1 MLASSLRRTTKNA
14 LNKNIKFINF
24 AFNDNNDKDK
34 DKYNNCKGIK
44 RRNYTM
50 TSVVSSVVV
59 GSGLI
64 GTSYLLS
71 TRYYVA
77 KPNEMLSCTGPFI
90 NDSDGI
96 KIGKTMFLWPFQ
108 TVNVINLQPKTY
120 IIIVSEAMSLEKIAF
135 NMPTVFTIGPD
146 VTYES
151 LKKYAKFLQS
161 TSSYNVEEIVCGIV
175 KGETRM
181 AAGKISLDNL
191 FNNKPIFKDQI
202 ITGINDQLE
211 QFGLKVYNANIEELK
226 DMPGTNYF
234 GDLKQKALQ
243 SASNKAKV
251 DVAEQ
256 QAFGDIGEAEHK
268 TKSRQQLAH
277 LEQIA
282 LSVENEKERENS
294 KSRAELSI
302 AKAQYDKEQQIAKI
316 EADAESEKR
325 KIELQIKIETQ
336 RIQEETE
343 RLRATLLAKASV
355 DAEIAIKKAEGIA
368 DAFRKEADG
377 KAYATRVEADAEFVK
392 KTNEALGIAK
402 IYEAESDGLKK
413 LMESAGGLNNLNAY
427 LALKTGAIVEIAE
440 HQSNALKNMKPKIT
454 IIDSKEGNG
463 MADTITS
470 FMNSAVPILN
480 TLPQNFG
487 VDILKNFR
495 NPKK

>member
-1 MLASSLRRTTKNA
+1 MLSSSLRRTTKNV
-14 LNKNIKFINF
+14 LSRNIKCINF
-24 AFNDNNDKDK
+24 PFTDKNDNDN
-34 DKYNNCKGIK
+34 DKYNNCKEIK
-44 RRNYTM
+44 KRNYSMTAIVAGSGVIA
-50 TSVVSSVVV
+50 TSVV
-59 GSGLI
+59 
-64 GTSYLLS
+64 LS

-77 KPNEMLSCTGPFI
+77 QPNEMLSCTGPFI
-90 NDSDGI
+90 GEIDGI
-96 KIGKTMFLWPFQ
+96 KIGKTMFKWPFQ
-108 TVNVINLQPKTY
+108 TVNVINLQPTTY
-120 IIIVSEAMSLEKIAF
+120 SIIVSDAMSLEKIAF

-146 VTYES
+146 DSYES
-151 LKKYAKFLQS
+151 LKKYAKFFQS
-161 TSSYNVEEIVCGIV
+161 TQSHSIEEIVCGIV
-175 KGETRM
+175 KGEARM

-191 FNNKPIFKDQI
+191 FNNRPIFKDQLVKD
-202 ITGINDQLE
+202 INDQIA
-211 QFGLKVYNANIEELK
+211 QFGLKVHNANIEELK
-226 DMPGTNYF
+226 DMHGTNYF
-234 GDLKQKALQ
+234 SDLKQKALQ

-277 LEQIA
+277 LEQVA

-377 KAYATRVEADAEFVK
+377 KAYATKVEADAELVK
-392 KTNEALGIAK
+392 KTNEALGITK
-402 IYEAESDGLKK
+402 IYEAESDGLQK
-413 LMESAGGLNNLNAY
+413 LMESAGGVNNLNAY
-427 LALKTGAIVEIAE
+427 LALKTGALVEIAQ
-440 HQSNALKNMKPKIT
+440 HQSNALKDMKPKIT
-454 IIDSKEGNG
+454 IIDSKEGGG
-463 MADTITS
+463 MSDTMTS
-470 FMNSAVPILN
+470 LINSAVPILN

-487 VDILKNFR
+487 VDILKKFR
-495 NPKK
+495 TEKH